1 MGVEVSDLLYLL
13 LNGLNLRIELIDKV
27 EESKVLVLNCK

>member
-27 EESKVLVLNCK
+27 EESKVLILNCK